1 MRFFKRIIK
10 YYFSLKFKTQ
20 LTISYILLI
29 VIPLATLGIGYYKKS
44 SDIILQST
52 GENIL
57 SIIKKSNGML
67 NTRFA
72 MLEQSARFMHIDEE
86 LFEFFNNAN
95 LNDVHYCI
103 ENDRKITK
111 IILKYFPQNQ
121 DIYSVNLVT
130 EQFAFGENPTFW
142 IPKNGFS
149 QSKIYYA
156 GQRSKN
162 SLKWIPT
169 YDLVEEFEIREKE
182 KLKLKKHSQY
192 VFSATRLISCSAIKN
207 NILMPMDEM
216 QERPVLI
223 INFKEEMLKGVFK
236 ESTYIEGAYYYVLTQ
251 NGEVISCSDSAE
263 PISFSRSQW
272 LENAAVEESGTDIVY
287 IKGEKMLV
295 GFDTVDTT
303 GWISAVFIPY
313 DRLLKTLPTMHY
325 YAVYLTLT
333 IILLC
338 IIIASFISGRV
349 TLPIKKLLLAIK
361 DMGEGNFN
369 SKIKE
374 IGNGELSYLI
384 YKFNQMNEKIQRLI
398 EENYQVKIKEKEA
411 EIKALNFQFNP
422 HFMYNS
428 LNIIN
433 WIAIENDQNEIS
445 KMLINLSDML
455 EYTAKNDKS
464 MVSLREDIEYLK
476 SYVYLMMK
484 RFVGKFIVEYH
495 IDPQLYHYDVPKFF
509 LQPFVENAFIHGFEE
524 IEEGGRL
531 RISGW
536 IEDNKRYFCI
546 EDNGKGMGAEKIK
559 DVLQMEEESIEI
571 EKSIGIENIN
581 KRIKLLYGH
590 GNGVHIKS
598 EIGKGT
604 KVTVILPLKT
614 M

>member
-1 MRFFKRIIK
+1 
-10 YYFSLKFKTQ
+10 
-20 LTISYILLI
+20 
-29 VIPLATLGIGYYKKS
+29 
-44 SDIILQST
+44 
-52 GENIL
+52 
-57 SIIKKSNGML
+57 
-67 NTRFA
+67 
-72 MLEQSARFMHIDEE
+72 
-86 LFEFFNNAN
+86 
-95 LNDVHYCI
+95 
-103 ENDRKITK
+103 
-111 IILKYFPQNQ
+111 
-121 DIYSVNLVT
+121 
-130 EQFAFGENPTFW
+130 
-142 IPKNGFS
+142 
-149 QSKIYYA
+149 
-156 GQRSKN
+156 
-162 SLKWIPT
+162 
-169 YDLVEEFEIREKE
+169 
-182 KLKLKKHSQY
+182 
-192 VFSATRLISCSAIKN
+192 
-207 NILMPMDEM
+207 
-216 QERPVLI
+216 
-223 INFKEEMLKGVFK
+223 
-236 ESTYIEGAYYYVLTQ
+236 
-251 NGEVISCSDSAE
+251 
-263 PISFSRSQW
+263 
-272 LENAAVEESGTDIVY
+272 
-287 IKGEKMLV
+287 
-295 GFDTVDTT
+295 
-303 GWISAVFIPY
+303 
-313 DRLLKTLPTMHY
+313 
-325 YAVYLTLT
+325 
-333 IILLC
+333 
-338 IIIASFISGRV
+338 
-349 TLPIKKLLLAIK
+349 
-361 DMGEGNFN
+361 
-369 SKIKE
+369 
-374 IGNGELSYLI
+374 

-536 IEDNKRYFCI
+536 IENNKRYFCI
-546 EDNGKGMGAEKIK
+546 EDNGKGMDAEKIK